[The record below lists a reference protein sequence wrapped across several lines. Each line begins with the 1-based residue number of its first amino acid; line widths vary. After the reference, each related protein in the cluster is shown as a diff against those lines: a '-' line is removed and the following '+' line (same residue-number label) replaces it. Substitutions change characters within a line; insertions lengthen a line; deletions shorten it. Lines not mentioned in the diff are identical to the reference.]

1 MRLTEI
7 LAQEH
12 QRRIAAAAL
21 VLFSFAAVAGAQQT
35 SSRAYVRVTAHDSS
49 GAPITGAEITVRSGL
64 RDVVAQTTTDDAGQ
78 GLVSVPAK
86 DSTDF
91 QLTMRKIGYA
101 RGDRFFSVG
110 PKDTV
115 LVNVIVPRPS
125 NTLAAVKVTA
135 DRMSKYNTYDLYSD
149 EIETADGWLGNGWE
163 VVKRLRPVML
173 TSRGG
178 CATGAQEVWV
188 NGKRIRLPL
197 YPTGLAAQRAFVGAP
212 PRTRVSYVPISV
224 LSEIAPEHIA
234 EIHYH
239 DCFDHSMAA
248 VGSNDAI
255 FIILK
260 PGVIYQQN
268 VGSFVISE
276 EEEERMAAAKKK

>member
-1 MRLTEI
+1 MRVASAV
-7 LAQEH
+7 LA
-12 QRRIAAAAL
+12 
-21 VLFSFAAVAGAQQT
+21 VFTFAAVAGAQQT
-35 SSRAYVRVTAHDSS
+35 DRAFVRITAHDSS

-64 RDVVAQTTTDDAGQ
+64 KDVVAQTTTDDEGR
-78 GLVSVPAK
+78 GMVSLTAK
-86 DSTDF
+86 DSSDF
-91 QLTMRKIGYA
+91 QLTMRKIGYT

-110 PKDTV
+110 PHDTADV
-115 LVNVIVPRPS
+115 DIIVPRPS
-125 NTLAAVKVTA
+125 TNTLAPVKVTA
-135 DRMSKYNTYDLYSD
+135 DRMSRYDTYDLYSD
-149 EIETADGWLGNGWE
+149 EIENADGWMGNAWE
-163 VVKRLRPVML
+163 VVKKLRPVML

-197 YPTGLAAQRAFVGAP
+197 YPTGLAAARAFVGVP
-212 PRTRVSYVPISV
+212 PRARFSYVPVSV

-255 FIILK
+255 FIVLK
-260 PGVIYQQN
+260 PGVIYQEN

-276 EEEERMAAAKKK
+276 EEEQRMAAAKKK